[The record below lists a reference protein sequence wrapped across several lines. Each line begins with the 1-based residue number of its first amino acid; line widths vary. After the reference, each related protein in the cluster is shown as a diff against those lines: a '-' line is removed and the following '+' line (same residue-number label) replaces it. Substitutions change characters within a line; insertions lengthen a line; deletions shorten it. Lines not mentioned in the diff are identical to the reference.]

1 MRSADLLG
9 QLPDAGLNV
18 RLQMLRP
25 LVSRNSAQHLF
36 QAVETL
42 ARFSC
47 RTESLLGPLVF
58 RREVGRHRDN
68 LSALSN
74 PRTCGDA
81 GGPLTSHW
89 QCKWR
94 PPARR
99 EVTGAHELG
108 RLVSGNPRCD

>member
-25 LVSRNSAQHLF
+25 LVSRNSAQHLS

-81 GGPLTSHW
+81 RGPMTS
-89 QCKWR
+89 QAAQMAPSR
-94 PPARR
+94 TARSYR
-99 EVTGAHELG
+99 
-108 RLVSGNPRCD
+108 SPRAWTAGFRKPKT